1 MLQQAGTG
9 QDPVLGHMAHQH
21 QRDAQTA
28 AGFQQGHAHGTHL
41 IDVAG
46 QAFGIDAAH
55 GLHRVHHQQAGRR
68 QFQSGDDLVH
78 TGSGHGQQIVMQ
90 HAEPL
95 APGLD
100 LRQGFFAAG
109 VQHPAPL
116 GGDQTRHL
124 QQKGGLADARLTA
137 DKDGRSR
144 YQAFAQHPVQRGDA
158 AGIGMMP
165 GLGHILQRHG
175 AVARG
180 DGSPGSAA
188 GQGLGLGRGLQ
199 GVPLMAAGA
208 LATPLQGLCATG

>member
-1 MLQQAGTG
+1 
-9 QDPVLGHMAHQH
+9 
-21 QRDAQTA
+21 
-28 AGFQQGHAHGTHL
+28 
-41 IDVAG
+41 
-46 QAFGIDAAH
+46 
-55 GLHRVHHQQAGRR
+55 
-68 QFQSGDDLVH
+68 
-78 TGSGHGQQIVMQ
+78 MQ

-137 DKDGRSR
+137 
-144 YQAFAQHPVQRGDA
+144 QHPVQRGDA
-158 AGIGMMP
+158 AGIGMVP

-180 DGSPGSAA
+180 DGYPGSAA
-188 GQGLGLGRGLQ
+188 GQGLRLGRGLQ

-208 LATPLQGLCATG
+208 LSTPLQGLCATG